1 MHGERR
7 VQSYLA
13 DLVFSH
19 NLAPLRLCGRISL
32 SDWDREE
39 KPASLADF
47 AFKPDLAAVHLH
59 EFLRQRKAQ
68 AGALRFSRVSAGLLK
83 FEEDPFL
90 VFCRD
95 SRSRIAHLD
104 AHGSVLRIRSHPD
117 PSSFGCELDGVSYQ
131 VQKNLLDSGSVHRK
145 WLRHSNALDM
155 KVDGFFGCQR
165 PHRISNGLEN
175 IAQQRRFD
183 L

>member
-39 KPASLADF
+39 KPASLTDL

-68 AGALRFSRVSAGLLK
+68 AGALRFSRVSARLLK

-90 VFCRD
+90 VFWRD
-95 SRSRIAHLD
+95 SWSRITHLD
-104 AHGSVLRIRSHPD
+104 THGPVFTVRPHPY
-117 PSSFGCELDGVSYQ
+117 PSPFGGEFDRVSYE
-131 VQKNLLDSGSVHRK
+131 VQKHLLNSGSVHGK

-155 KVDGFFGCQR
+155 KGDGFFGCQR
-165 PHRISNGLEN
+165 PHRIPHRLEN
-175 IAQQRRFD
+175 IAQQRG